1 MKEKQILN
9 RIRNYAQWHIDT
21 ITEEIKDYID
31 DDRLGNRDIIGQ
43 LKEEREHWRD
53 IIKINNEKY
62 EVINDESLNQ
72 LGCLIPNRNYL
83 AIRHSTLEH
92 IFNEYRNIKIL
103 THELCEKD
111 FYVIKEKK

>member
-53 IIKINNEKY
+53 IIRILEDKT
-62 EVINDESLNQ
+62 DELYMEF
-72 LGCLIPNRNYL
+72 LK
-83 AIRHSTLEH
+83 T
-92 IFNEYRNIKIL
+92 
-103 THELCEKD
+103 ELD
-111 FYVIKEKK
+111 LDKEGE

>member
-9 RIRNYAQWHIDT
+9 RTRNYAQWHIDT

-53 IIKINNEKY
+53 IIRILEDKT
-62 EVINDESLNQ
+62 DELYMKF
-72 LGCLIPNRNYL
+72 LK
-83 AIRHSTLEH
+83 T
-92 IFNEYRNIKIL
+92 
-103 THELCEKD
+103 ELD
-111 FYVIKEKK
+111 LDKEGD